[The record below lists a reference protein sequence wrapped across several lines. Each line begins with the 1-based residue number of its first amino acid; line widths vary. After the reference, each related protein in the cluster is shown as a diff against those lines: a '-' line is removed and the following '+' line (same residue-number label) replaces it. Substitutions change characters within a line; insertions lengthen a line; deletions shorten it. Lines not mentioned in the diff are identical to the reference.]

1 MLEAY
6 TKKIGVMPEDDRA
19 RALAHYKQAAK
30 YKRQKMK
37 HKYMAHLLRGD
48 QYMRASALAFGVPLE
63 EPSGYGI
70 GKFPDRGMV
79 YWHGSTVEDRVIAAG
94 FDEKNFDEAKGPA
107 WKWEQSEPND
117 MSALDMVCHR
127 EITNDSTTSPGYSSK
142 MEYQAVTYMGRDSDF
157 KEAAFFVFRSKHI
170 GTFISCN
177 VSGLRAHLSS
187 PGNTT
192 GIIGAKDVDDLIE
205 IADCAR
211 TALQQYP
218 FIRSI
223 EDWRE
228 GALLVQK
235 HSKMWTRAS
244 LCEKF
249 AYYDFALRRKKDVTS
264 CTYTSNPKDTTGAVL
279 IPRTYIVLDGGCGA
293 RGGVIDGIASIKMS
307 RDESGA
313 VFCNGAEMRSTSM
326 VPDDDAT
333 VMSRIRAKFILGVS
347 DITMNITKAKIED
360 ELGAKSLLL
369 ERNPILRKQCERKKT
384 AAKVTWPDIGDK
396 LACTYT
402 EASSDLKAEADKLRK
417 AQQGGISD
425 AEELIRSKYPTEY
438 YKQKSNEVIAAAG
451 SLVSSGASALGSG
464 LYAGA
469 SALGL
474 LPVHK

>member
-1 MLEAY
+1 
-6 TKKIGVMPEDDRA
+6 MPDDDRA

-30 YKRQKMK
+30 YKRRKMK

-94 FDEKNFDEAKGPA
+94 FDEKTFDEAKGPA
-107 WKWEQSEPND
+107 WKWEQSEPNE

-127 EITNDSTTSPGYSSK
+127 EITNYSTTSPEYSSK
-142 MEYQAVTYMGRDSDF
+142 MEYQAVPYMGRDSDF

-187 PGNTT
+187 LGNTT
-192 GIIGAKDVDDLIE
+192 GRIGAKDVDDLIE

-211 TALQQYP
+211 TAFQQYP
-218 FIRSI
+218 FLRSI

-235 HSKMWTRAS
+235 HSNKMWTRAS

-279 IPRTYIVLDGGCGA
+279 IPRTYIILDGGCTA
-293 RGGVIDGIASIKMS
+293 RGGVIDGIASIEMS

-347 DITMNITKAKIED
+347 DNTMNITKAKIED
-360 ELGAKSLLL
+360 ELGAKSILL
-369 ERNPILRKQCERKKT
+369 ERNPILRKQCERKKK
-384 AAKVTWPDIGDK
+384 AAKVTWPDLEGK

-402 EASSDLKAEADKLRK
+402 EASSELKAEADKLRK
-417 AQQGGISD
+417 AQQGGTSEFD
-425 AEELIRSKYPTEY
+425 KLVL
-438 YKQKSNEVIAAAG
+438 QKSPMTYYTAAAG
-451 SLVSSGASALGSG
+451 SLVSSGASAL
-464 LYAGA
+464 YAGA

-474 LPVHK
+474 VPK